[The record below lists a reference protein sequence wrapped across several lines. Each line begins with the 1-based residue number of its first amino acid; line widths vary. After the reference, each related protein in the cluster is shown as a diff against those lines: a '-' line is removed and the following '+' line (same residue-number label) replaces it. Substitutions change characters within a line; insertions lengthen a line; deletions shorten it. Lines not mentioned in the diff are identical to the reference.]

1 MKYFPLE
8 LIYRLYKAE
17 IGDVIDNT
25 YVRLT
30 GGWKTDDDRKVSPI
44 SGFLERSDNYQFVF
58 KDLTDGAFY
67 HATNSPKRADNPSR
81 PYETSLYEP
90 FTIGTVDPFP
100 VFQCRYEAKAISS
113 IYMIED
119 VWG

>member
-1 MKYFPLE
+1 MKEFPLE
-8 LIYRLYKAE
+8 LVYRLYKAE

-30 GGWKTDDDRKVSPI
+30 GAWKTNDDRQLRSN
-44 SGFLERSDNYQFVF
+44 GFLERSDIYEFVF

-67 HATNSPKRADNPSR
+67 RASNAASR
-81 PYETSLYEP
+81 ANDPNRPNNTCLYEP
-90 FTIGTVDPFP
+90 FTRNTIDPFP
-100 VFQCRYEAKAISS
+100 VFQCEYEASAINP
-113 IYMIED
+113 ITMIED